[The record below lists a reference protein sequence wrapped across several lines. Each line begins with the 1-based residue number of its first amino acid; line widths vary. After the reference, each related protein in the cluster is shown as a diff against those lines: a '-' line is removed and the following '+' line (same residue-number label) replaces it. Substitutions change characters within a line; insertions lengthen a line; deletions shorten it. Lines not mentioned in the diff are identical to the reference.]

1 MRPDLI
7 RPTTHSNL
15 ADWLRWQEGVN
26 PRAIE
31 LGLAR
36 LQTVATRLQLPDTRI
51 KTLTVA
57 GTNGK
62 GSSATLAAAIYQ
74 AAGYRVGLY
83 TSPHLY
89 RYNERVAINGVS
101 ASDADLCRA
110 FVAIEAA
117 RGDTPLTY
125 FEFGTLA
132 ALWLFREAALEIQVL
147 EVGLGGRLDAVNL
160 VDADAALIT
169 NIGLDHT
176 DWLGPDR
183 ESIGY
188 EKAGVMRAGRPAIC
202 ADTQP
207 PASLLRHAQS
217 LGVRPEL
224 IGRDYDY
231 SVTAQGWDWRGHAM
245 HLKNLPT
252 PGLSGQAQLRNA
264 AGVLMA
270 VATLQQ
276 QLPVAEAAIRGA
288 LPTLRLSGRY
298 QRVGDVIL
306 DVGHNAEA
314 AAVLADN
321 LRAES
326 IAGRVLMVIGMLADK
341 PAETYA
347 TALADCVHVFYTAG
361 LAGPRGQTGAAL
373 AARLQA
379 VGVNSVPCADVDA
392 AYARARA
399 EAHPGDVIVVA
410 GSFLT
415 VAAMA
420 GKLDG

>member
-1 MRPDLI
+1 MLPDLI
-7 RPTTHSNL
+7 RPTAHSNL
-15 ADWLRWQEGVN
+15 ADWLRWQESVHT
-26 PRAIE
+26 RAID
-31 LGLAR
+31 LGLER
-36 LQTVATRLQLPDTRI
+36 VRSVAARLQLPAAGIT
-51 KTLTVA
+51 TLTVA

-62 GSSATLAAAIYQ
+62 GSSATLAAAIYR

-89 RYNERVAINGVS
+89 RYNERVAIDGDSVD
-101 ASDADLCRA
+101 DAGLCRA
-110 FVAIEAA
+110 FCAIEAV
-117 RGDTPLTY
+117 RGEVALTY
-125 FEFGTLA
+125 FEYGTLA
-132 ALWLFREAALEIQVL
+132 ALWLFREAAVDIQVL

-188 EKAGVMRAGRPAIC
+188 EKAGIMRAGRPAVC
-202 ADTQP
+202 ADPQP
-207 PASLLRHAQS
+207 PASLLRHAGS
-217 LGVRPEL
+217 LGLRMAL

-231 SVTAQGWDWRGHAM
+231 GLADHGWNWHGHGTQ
-245 HLKNLPT
+245 LTQLPM
-252 PGLSGQAQLRNA
+252 PGLSGRAQLRNA

-270 VATLQQ
+270 LQALQ
-276 QLPVAEAAIRGA
+276 HTRPVADAAIRAA
-288 LPTLRLSGRY
+288 LPALRLPGRY

-314 AAVLADN
+314 GMVLADN

-326 IAGRVLMVIGMLADK
+326 LRGRILVVLGMLADK

-347 TALADCVHVFYTAG
+347 NSLADCVHVFYTAG
-361 LAGPRGQTGAAL
+361 LDGPRGQSGAAL
-373 AARLQA
+373 AARLHAAGLNA
-379 VGVNSVPCADVDA
+379 VACADVDT

-399 EAHPGDVIVVA
+399 DAQDGDVIVVA

>member
-1 MRPDLI
+1 MLPDLI
-7 RPTTHSNL
+7 RPTANSNL
-15 ADWLRWQEGVN
+15 ADWLRWQEGAH

-31 LGLAR
+31 LGLERVRA
-36 LQTVATRLQLPDTRI
+36 VAARLQLPDTRI

-62 GSSATLAAAIYQ
+62 GSSATLAAEIYR

-89 RYNERVAINGVS
+89 RYNERVAINGDSVN
-101 ASDADLCRA
+101 DADLCRA
-110 FVAIEAA
+110 FATVEAA
-117 RGDTPLTY
+117 RGEIGLTY
-125 FEFGTLA
+125 FEYGTLA
-132 ALWLFREAALEIQVL
+132 ALWLFREAALDIQVL

-202 ADTQP
+202 ADPQP
-207 PASLLRHAQS
+207 PASLLRHAGS
-217 LGVRPEL
+217 LGLRMAL

-231 SVTAQGWDWRGHAM
+231 GVADRGWNWRSHAAQSK
-245 HLKNLPT
+245 HLPM
-252 PGLSGQAQLRNA
+252 PGLSGRAQLRNA

-270 VATLQQ
+270 VQTLQQ
-276 QLPVAEAAIRGA
+276 TLPVADAAIRTA
-288 LPTLRLSGRY
+288 LPALRLPGRY
-298 QRVGDVIL
+298 QRIGDVIL

-314 AAVLADN
+314 GAVLADN

-326 IAGRVLMVIGMLADK
+326 ITGRILMVLGMLADK

-347 TALADCVHVFYTAG
+347 NSLADCVHVFYTAG
-361 LAGPRGQTGAAL
+361 LAGPRGQSGATL
-373 AARLQA
+373 AARLHA
-379 VGVNSVPCADVDA
+379 AGLNGVACADVDA
-392 AYARARA
+392 AYALARTD
-399 EAHPGDVIVVA
+399 AHDGDVIVVA